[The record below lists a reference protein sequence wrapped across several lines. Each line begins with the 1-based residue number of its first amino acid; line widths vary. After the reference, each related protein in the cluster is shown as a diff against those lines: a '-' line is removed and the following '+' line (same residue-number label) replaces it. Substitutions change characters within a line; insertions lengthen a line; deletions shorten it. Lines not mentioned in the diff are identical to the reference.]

1 MIDHPTADALK
12 DLHARMRGAAGSLRL
27 PLRHRTWKGE
37 SGNWQGVG
45 IGSSID
51 FQDHRPYLPGDDP
64 RYIDWQAYARTGSYT
79 MKLYRDEVSP
89 KVDVL
94 LDASTSMWLD
104 RGKGERALELLYF
117 CIESVLK
124 HGGSLRCTAL
134 AGAQVQPL
142 STPALMAHQAVWPGD
157 ADPPAAGPPA
167 LDRATLRHGSLRVLL
182 SDLLFPGSP
191 EPMLKQLVRGRGR
204 SMLFVPYT
212 PDEAEPPWEGNV
224 ELIDCE
230 TEEVRRQR
238 VEPSLLH
245 RYRASYARHFEI
257 WTNFARRYDIPLAR
271 VPTSNTFLEALR
283 HHALP
288 VGAVEACS

>member
-1 MIDHPTADALK
+1 MIDLPAGEALK
-12 DLHARMRGAAGSLRL
+12 TLHARMRGAAGSLRL

-37 SGNWQGVG
+37 AGNWQGAG

-64 RYIDWQAYARTGSYT
+64 RYIDWHAYARTGSYT

-94 LDASTSMWLD
+94 LDTSSSMWLD
-104 RGKGERALELLYF
+104 RGKSERVLELFYF
-117 CIESVLK
+117 CVESALK
-124 HGGSLRCTAL
+124 HGGSLRCTSL
-134 AGAQVQPL
+134 AGGTAQPI
-142 STPALMAHQAVWPGD
+142 STPALLAHQVAWPEGD
-157 ADPPAAGPPA
+157 GPDTAGPPA
-167 LDRATLRHGSLRVLL
+167 LDRATLRHGSLRVLV
-182 SDLLFPGSP
+182 SDLLFPGTP
-191 EPMLKQLVRGRGR
+191 EPLLKQLVRGRGR
-204 SMLFVPYT
+204 AMLFVPYT
-212 PDEAEPPWEGNV
+212 PHEAEPPWEGNV

-230 TEEVRRQR
+230 TEDVRRQR
-238 VEPSLLH
+238 VEPALLR
-245 RYRASYARHFEI
+245 RYRDSYARHFEI

-271 VPTSNTFLEALR
+271 VSSSRAFLDALR